1 MQLSNPVLLIKL
13 KELNDIET
21 DDEFSLNEEIEKL
34 DLDEELEE
42 LEDEPMVKE
51 VVR

>member
-13 KELNDIET
+13 KELNEIET

-34 DLDEELEE
+34 FGIIVNSQE
-42 LEDEPMVKE
+42 KK
-51 VVR
+51 